1 MDSYLIISTS
11 NDLVRIVA
19 RHIVCIAADGNY
31 STIFQTNNELR
42 MVTLQLGQLE
52 RLIADQLPQLGQ
64 TFIRVGKSLIIN
76 SNAVHYINVSKQ
88 QLILMDT
95 LQNRH
100 TFTAGK
106 EALKTLK
113 DWFENNQDN
122 ERN

>member
-31 STIFQTNNELR
+31 SIIFQTNNELR

>member
-1 MDSYLIISTS
+1 MISCVLPH
-11 NDLVRIVA
+11 DILFVLLLMA
-19 RHIVCIAADGNY
+19 
-31 STIFQTNNELR
+31 TIPLSFKQTTNCGW
-42 MVTLQLGQLE
+42 VTLQLGQLE

-76 SNAVHYINVSKQ
+76 SSAVYYINVSKQ

>member
-1 MDSYLIISTS
+1 MDSYLIISTN
-11 NDLVRIVA
+11 NDLVRIAA
-19 RHIVCIAADGNY
+19 RHIVCIVADGNY
-31 STIFQTNNELR
+31 STIFQTGNELR

-76 SNAVHYINVSKQ
+76 SNAVYYINVPKQ
-88 QLILMDT
+88 QLILVDIQ
-95 LQNRH
+95 QNRH